1 MRAPDLPQGKLA
13 SLSKRAHAAVRMEIS
28 MPDQA
33 PVSARLE
40 HVNISSS
47 DPDRL
52 ADLIAQITGW
62 TRRWEGPAM
71 AGGRT
76 IHLGDAQAYLAI
88 YTNPDVAAGFGK
100 GAPMNHIGI
109 AVSDLDAAEK
119 LVAEAG
125 LRPFNQG
132 QYDPGPRSFY
142 FIDWDGIEFEV
153 VSYE

>member
-1 MRAPDLPQGKLA
+1 
-13 SLSKRAHAAVRMEIS
+13 
-28 MPDQA
+28 
-33 PVSARLE
+33 
-40 HVNISSS
+40 
-47 DPDRL
+47 
-52 ADLIAQITGW
+52 
-62 TRRWEGPAM
+62 M

-88 YTNPDVAAGFGK
+88 HTYPDGAAGFGK
-100 GAPMNHIGI
+100 GAPLNHIGM

-142 FIDWDGIEFEV
+142 FLDWDGIEFEV

>member
-13 SLSKRAHAAVRMEIS
+13 SLSKRAHAAVRMEIF
-28 MPDQA
+28 MPDQTH
-33 PVSARLE
+33 VSARLE
-40 HVNISSS
+40 HVNISSR

-52 ADLIAQITGW
+52 ADLIARITGW

-88 YTNPDVAAGFGK
+88 HTNPDVAAGFGK
-100 GAPMNHIGI
+100 GAPLNHIGM